1 MKGKKY
7 ILGIDGG
14 GTNTVGCLFTNEGY
28 TVHSLQTKGT
38 NLHTYKS
45 KSISRIIGLIFDLAR
60 ESKINV
66 SDISAFGFGLS
77 GVSDLNQREMQRM
90 MKKAGISMDTVEGA
104 VKVEI
109 HLDNGQMIVINNPV
123 INKVDV
129 AGQTTFQVVGSD
141 IIEQSIESEEKE
153 VKILEE
159 DITLVSQQTGVDIDT
174 AKNALEMTSGDLAQ
188 AIMLLKNK

>member
-1 MKGKKY
+1 MNDVVVDALY
-7 ILGIDGG
+7 HFRDFHFELDF
-14 GTNTVGCLFTNEGY
+14 VQF
-28 TVHSLQTKGT
+28 
-38 NLHTYKS
+38 
-45 KSISRIIGLIFDLAR
+45 
-60 ESKINV
+60 
-66 SDISAFGFGLS
+66 
-77 GVSDLNQREMQRM
+77 
-90 MKKAGISMDTVEGA
+90 

-123 INKVDV
+123 ISKVDV

-153 VKILEE
+153 VEILEE

-188 AIMLLKNK
+188 AIMLLKNR

>member
-1 MKGKKY
+1 MKK
-7 ILGIDGG
+7 
-14 GTNTVGCLFTNEGY
+14 N
-28 TVHSLQTKGT
+28 
-38 NLHTYKS
+38 
-45 KSISRIIGLIFDLAR
+45 
-60 ESKINV
+60 
-66 SDISAFGFGLS
+66 
-77 GVSDLNQREMQRM
+77 LNQREMQRM
-90 MKKAGISMDTVEGA
+90 MKKAGISMDTVDGA

>member
-1 MKGKKY
+1 MHKQIFSKY
-7 ILGIDGG
+7 VLRLSQDK
-14 GTNTVGCLFTNEGY
+14 NYL
-28 TVHSLQTKGT
+28 
-38 NLHTYKS
+38 
-45 KSISRIIGLIFDLAR
+45 
-60 ESKINV
+60 KINREPRK
-66 SDISAFGFGLS
+66 LKKN
-77 GVSDLNQREMQRM
+77 LNQREMQRM
-90 MKKAGISMDTVEGA
+90 MKKAGISMDTVDGA

-141 IIEQSIESEEKE
+141 ITEQSIESEEKE
-153 VKILEE
+153 VEILEE

-188 AIMLLKNK
+188 AIMLLKNR